1 MEDKDEDFTPLDEI
15 EAIRIRK
22 YFADPLLNE
31 NIKYIYECHGDP
43 SGNMIYVGGLAPDDK
58 YCIYIKNK
66 DGPQGPETKIMH
78 LNTLMDYVENL
89 AQIDQQ
95 LFNQ

>member
-1 MEDKDEDFTPLDEI
+1 MEDEHFAPLDEI
-15 EAIRIRK
+15 DAIRIRK
-22 YFADPLLNE
+22 YFNDPLLDE

-43 SGNMIYVGGLAPDDK
+43 SGNMIYVGGLTSDNK

-66 DGPQGPETKIMH
+66 TGPQGPETKLMH

-89 AQIDQQ
+89 AQLDQQ